1 MNCTQKI
8 LSVVFT
14 KQSVNDRCRIF
25 KELPRATDIIEN
37 LKQVYINNASILKEL
52 LVLQSCYWLL
62 LLAGVEQSVANIAAI
77 FDLLCVPI

>member
-8 LSVVFT
+8 LAVVFN
-14 KQSVNDRCRIF
+14 KQSVNGRCRIF
-25 KELPRATDIIEN
+25 KKLSRATDIIEN
-37 LKQVYINNASILKEL
+37 LKHVYINIASILKEL

-62 LLAGVEQSVANIAAI
+62 LQGGVEQSVANIAAI